1 MDLAHWK
8 KRPFF
13 LVPCIHCPFKRDWI
27 FSLLYFCFSLSSE
40 AREAKCYAVHFV
52 KVISIIKRFVGYQVK
67 SKFILFLF
75 DQMEV
80 RGVSTEV
87 QFPHL
92 NFPLVLIGQSKAPV
106 TAANQLTIRF
116 SAAWKTITKN
126 LWKILDQK
134 IKGGTKENAV
144 RPLRQTKTA
153 QLPRLRGSTRPEAG
167 FNSEPFS

>member
-1 MDLAHWK
+1 MKEAA
-8 KRPFF
+8 FF
-13 LVPCIHCPFKRDWI
+13 LVPCVLCPFKRDWI

-52 KVISIIKRFVGYQVK
+52 KVIFMSKRFVGYQVK
-67 SKFILFLF
+67 SKFVLFLF

-80 RGVSTEV
+80 DRRSFDREV

-106 TAANQLTIRF
+106 TAANQLTIRI

-126 LWKILDQK
+126 RK
-134 IKGGTKENAV
+134 NH
-144 RPLRQTKTA
+144 
-153 QLPRLRGSTRPEAG
+153 
-167 FNSEPFS
+167 